1 MLRSLMTILEYIR
14 CKLQH
19 LFSILKLI
27 YMRITIITVC
37 YNRALTIEKA
47 IESVLKQNY
56 ANIEYIVI
64 DGNSTD
70 GTKAIIESYKD
81 RISHYISEPD
91 KGMYDAINK
100 GFRLATGGVIGLMH
114 SDDEFYDED
123 AISKI
128 VASFKKDSTIGGVYG
143 DGIYVSNDSEER
155 LIRNRIGG
163 AFSLEKV
170 KGGWLPLHPTVYLKK
185 SVVDKHGLYN
195 LDFKIASDT
204 EFLLRY
210 LYKYK
215 IKMKYIN
222 SYIVKMRM
230 GGMSTNAK
238 RAFEV
243 LQEDYK
249 IYKYYGLAAFKV
261 VIQKKTIALKQY
273 LVN

>member
-1 MLRSLMTILEYIR
+1 
-14 CKLQH
+14 
-19 LFSILKLI
+19 
-27 YMRITIITVC
+27 MRITIITVC
-37 YNRALTIEKA
+37 YNRVHTIEKA
-47 IESVLKQNY
+47 IQSVLEQNY
-56 ANIEYIVI
+56 LNIEYIII

-70 GTKAIIESYKD
+70 GTKAIIASYGD

-100 GFRLATGGVIGLMH
+100 GFRLATGDVIGLMH
-114 SDDEFYDED
+114 SDDEFYDAD

-128 VASFKKDSTIGGVYG
+128 AASFQQDLNTEGVYG
-143 DGIYVSNDSEER
+143 DGVYVSNDSKER

-163 AFSLEKV
+163 AFSLQKI
-170 KGGWLPLHPTVYLKK
+170 KSGWLPLHPTVYLKK
-185 SVVDKHGLYN
+185 SAIDKYGFYN

-215 IKMKYIN
+215 IKMSYIN

-230 GGMSTNAK
+230 GGMSTNA
-238 RAFEV
+238 RRVFEV

-249 IYKYYGLAAFKV
+249 IYKYHGLGAFKV

-273 LVN
+273 LTR